1 MFAALKRV
9 RPMVETQLLE
19 EAERTKRNPALCSRS
34 VRNASELIVVMSGT
48 AMTRVRMDKWLWA
61 ARFFKTRALAARAC
75 ELGRI
80 ESNGQQAKASR
91 EVRAG
96 DLLQVKNDSG
106 DFQVEV
112 LVLSEMRGPAA
123 VAQTLYRE
131 TEASREL
138 RLKLA
143 EERKAMPHFEASRE
157 GKPSKRDRREID
169 RFRGRV

>member
-1 MFAALKRV
+1 MVGV
-9 RPMVETQLLE
+9 R
-19 EAERTKRNPALCSRS
+19 
-34 VRNASELIVVMSGT
+34 I
-48 AMTRVRMDKWLWA
+48 DKWLWA
-61 ARFFKTRALAARAC
+61 ARFFKTRSLASRAC

-80 ESNGQQAKASR
+80 ECNGQPAKPSR
-91 EVRAG
+91 EIRVG

-112 LVLSEMRGPAA
+112 LALSETRGPAP

-131 TEASREL
+131 TQASREL

-143 EERKAMPHFEASRE
+143 EQRKAMPYFEALTE

-169 RFRGRV
+169 RLRGRA